1 MKKMLLA
8 ALAAPPLRSVRV
20 TATATTITIT
30 FEQFFL
36 ARHFVATNNGYP
48 CASDLQSLGIWNASA
63 SAPVPPFSTSQLLC
77 LLLFNARFSPARQVK
92 LEDLP

>member
-8 ALAAPPLRSVRV
+8 ALAAPPLRSVR
-20 TATATTITIT
+20 ATTITIT

-36 ARHFVATNNGYP
+36 ARELVAINNGYL
-48 CASDLQSLGIWNASA
+48 CASDPQSLGNWNASA

-77 LLLFNARFSPARQVK
+77 LLFNARFSPARQVK